1 MVRLMA
7 LPKLSMSLVF
17 VGLSVA
23 LPGPYSLVSI
33 LVLTNDPSN
42 RIPVMRS
49 VLCLLLAL
57 AAALPPGTS
66 WAGPIED
73 ARAAYDR
80 EDYATALPL
89 YQQLAAQGDPA
100 AQFALGMMNLGG
112 EGLAKDPAAA
122 LKWFR
127 LSAAQGNALGH
138 IGLGSMYADGR
149 GVPQDHV
156 RANMWFYLGEL
167 SGRAMPAESLI
178 GLGTRTPPQ
187 KMAAELLADL
197 EKKMT
202 PRQIEEARELAREC
216 QARNFKEC
224 EPAWAE
230 WAKIGETGDG
240 IFYLDAATI
249 FKEGD
254 LRRVSAGQD
263 MKQRDT
269 DGAMSVRG
277 SYVFDCKDARFR
289 VLSASGH
296 SGPMGGGKILSSE
309 SDPSD
314 WSPVAPGTANKAM
327 FNFVCAR

>member
-1 MVRLMA
+1 MRVVLRLLLA
-7 LPKLSMSLVF
+7 F
-17 VGLSVA
+17 AVA
-23 LPGPYSLVSI
+23 LPL
-33 LVLTNDPSN
+33 
-42 RIPVMRS
+42 
-49 VLCLLLAL
+49 
-57 AAALPPGTS
+57 GTS

-89 YQQLAAQGDPA
+89 YQQLASQGDPT

-112 EGLAKDPAAA
+112 EGLARDPAAA

-167 SGRAMPAESLI
+167 SGRAMSAEALI
-178 GLGTRTPPQ
+178 GLGTRTPPHAI
-187 KMAAELLADL
+187 AAELRADL

-202 PRQIEEARELAREC
+202 PQQIEEARKLAQEC
-216 QARNFKEC
+216 QARNFKGC
-224 EPAWAE
+224 DPAWAE

-240 IFYLDAATI
+240 TFYLDPATI
-249 FKEGD
+249 RKDGD
-254 LRRVSAGQD
+254 LRSVSAGQD
-263 MKQRDT
+263 MKQRDA
-269 DGAMSVRG
+269 DGTMSVRG
-277 SYVFDCKDARFR
+277 SYVFDCKEARFR

-296 SGPMGGGKILSSE
+296 SGPMGGGEILSSE
-309 SDPSD
+309 SAPSD
-314 WSPVAPGTANKAM
+314 WNPIAPGTANKAM

>member
-33 LVLTNDPSN
+33 LVLTNDPKN

-57 AAALPPGTS
+57 AAVLPPGTS

-89 YQQLAAQGDPA
+89 YRQLAAQGDPA

-149 GVPQDHV
+149 GVPEDHV
-156 RANMWFYLGEL
+156 RASMWFYLGES
-167 SGRAMPAESLI
+167 SGRTMSAESLI

-187 KMAAELLADL
+187 KIAAELLADL

-202 PRQIEEARELAREC
+202 SQQIEDARKLARAC
-216 QARNFKEC
+216 QARNFKGC

-230 WAKIGETGDG
+230 WANIGETGEG
-240 IFYLDAATI
+240 TFYLDPATI
-249 FKEGD
+249 RKDGN
-254 LRRVSAGQD
+254 LRRVSVGQD
-263 MKQRDT
+263 RKRRGT
-269 DGAMSVRG
+269 DGEMSVRG
-277 SYVFDCKDARFR
+277 FYVFDCKDGRFR
-289 VLSASGH
+289 VLSASWH
-296 SGPMGGGKILSSE
+296 SEPMGGGKTLSSE
-309 SDPSD
+309 SDPGEWNSI
-314 WSPVAPGTANKAM
+314 APGTANKAM
-327 FNFVCAR
+327 LNFVCTK